1 MKVNDRS
8 QNPGCFITFLPPV
21 TIVVLLVGLLA

>member
-8 QNPGCFITFLPPV
+8 QNPGCFITMIPPV
-21 TIVVLLVGLLA
+21 TFMVLLVSLFA